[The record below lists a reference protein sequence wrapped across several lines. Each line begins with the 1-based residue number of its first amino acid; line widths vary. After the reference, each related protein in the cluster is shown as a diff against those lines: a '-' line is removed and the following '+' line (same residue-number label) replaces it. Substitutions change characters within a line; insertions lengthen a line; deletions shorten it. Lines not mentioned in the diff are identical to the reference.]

1 MDNMTQSLSDIVA
14 KLDLV
19 VLRPNSGWIVIQV
32 TYIFWTC
39 RRSSSISR
47 VSCELGRVSG
57 FWKSREFGFLYHYLF
72 RKVVF
77 YQTLLMIKRRD
88 FDCTVNSEPYHVL
101 HLVAD
106 LNSGLFFIRVLGKTF
121 ARGSVKAEGD
131 VKLVEDFE
139 GDVKL
144 VEDFS
149 EGLEKL
155 IYSVFDQVIMS

>member
-1 MDNMTQSLSDIVA
+1 MSVSVRMDNMTQSLSDIVA

-39 RRSSSISR
+39 RCRSSSISR

-131 VKLVEDFE
+131 VKLVEDF
-139 GDVKL
+139 
-144 VEDFS
+144 S